1 MSSLLRESMRR
12 CSEEEESA
20 TGSQDMFLAADVEPN
35 KFCALVHS
43 NVVQKW

>member
-12 CSEEEESA
+12 CSEEEES
-20 TGSQDMFLAADVEPN
+20 GSQDMFLAADVEPN